1 MIENIDE
8 FCKLAAGL
16 DPVPEGLECME
27 QDLFQRLRN
36 TYYLYRRGNGIPEAI
51 EKGTTEKE
59 RLLRGYE
66 RLLSIETNRTMLNA
80 AHAETIKKTE
90 NCRTR
95 IRKANTNEERAA
107 LALELVGII
116 DGII

>member
-1 MIENIDE
+1 MIRNIDE

-16 DPVPEGLECME
+16 DPIPEGLECME

-36 TYYLYRRGNGIPEAI
+36 TYYLYRRGSGIPEAI
-51 EKGTTEKE
+51 EKGTAEKE

-66 RLLSIETNRTMLNA
+66 RELIVEATRNKLIEEM
-80 AHAETIKKTE
+80 AETIKKTE
-90 NCRTR
+90 DCRTR
-95 IRKANTNEERAA
+95 IWKAKSDEERAA
-107 LALELVGII
+107 LALEIVEII